1 MKNVK
6 KILFTAPVVL
16 STQALFA
23 KPEESFTM
31 SALASSVTVGAST
44 GIMMGALTTLA
55 GTGTP
60 LSVAGAA
67 SGAASGAVAG
77 AIGYAMTTAFG
88 Q

>member
-23 KPEESFTM
+23 NPEQSFTM
-31 SALASSVTVGAST
+31 AALASSATVGAST
-44 GIMMGALTTLA
+44 GIMMGALTTLV

-60 LSVAGAA
+60 LSVVGAA

>member
-23 KPEESFTM
+23 NPEQSFTM
-31 SALASSVTVGAST
+31 AALANSVTVGASA
-44 GIMMGALTTLA
+44 GIMMGALTTLV

-60 LSVAGAA
+60 LSVAEAVNGAV
-67 SGAASGAVAG
+67 SGAV
-77 AIGYAMTTAFG
+77 GYAMTTAFG